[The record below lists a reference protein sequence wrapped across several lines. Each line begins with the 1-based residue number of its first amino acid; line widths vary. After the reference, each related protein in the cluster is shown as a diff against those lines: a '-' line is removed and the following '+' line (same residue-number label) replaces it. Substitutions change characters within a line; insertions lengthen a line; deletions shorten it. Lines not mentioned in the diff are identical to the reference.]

1 MKRINHTIKR
11 KKIPEVKLVSL
22 TEPSWYD
29 YRESDENLISWNE
42 WDYLI
47 KYALND
53 VVGYNNLKFISL
65 SNNNINNEPT
75 INSSKWEEV
84 PSNTELS
91 NNKGYI
97 PTGLTPDTGFLI
109 FNVTG
114 GTVNKGYYKWNT
126 PTANT
131 WNLIVGA
138 PKTNLTNLS
147 NRNPNDENSQPITGT
162 TLFNTGPTYSI
173 GYYEWNT
180 PTSNS
185 WNLFN
190 QTSGNTYN
198 TIQKVLNQKIYDD
211 FQLPLFLEATAD
223 EMGDMVEFDKYIG
236 HNKISAN
243 FAYESVASGS
253 GCTITIYNTTT
264 YQLVNIIQANDTN
277 SDGTMNVTGVH
288 RLTRE
293 ETGKI
298 INESSEYLVIDGY
311 GSSTSYS
318 SFTVHWGDGTTS
330 PIGINSDVTK
340 SFATTEER
348 TIRIVFDSPYLTD
361 QVVKVVNGNNTV

>member
-22 TEPSWYD
+22 TEKTWYD
-29 YRESDENLISWNE
+29 SNDTPTSW
-42 WDYLI
+42 
-47 KYALND
+47 
-53 VVGYNNLKFISL
+53 
-65 SNNNINNEPT
+65 
-75 INSSKWEEV
+75 
-84 PSNTELS
+84 
-91 NNKGYI
+91 
-97 PTGLTPDTGFLI
+97 TGATGFLATGFTPDTGFLV

-114 GTVNKGYYKWNT
+114 GTVDGDYYYKWNT
-126 PTANT
+126 PSANT
-131 WNLIVGA
+131 WN
-138 PKTNLTNLS
+138 K
-147 NRNPNDENSQPITGT
+147 ITGST
-162 TLFNTGPTYSI
+162 TQI
-173 GYYEWNT
+173 
-180 PTSNS
+180 
-185 WNLFN
+185 N
-190 QTSGNTYN
+190 Q
-198 TIQKVLNQKIYDD
+198 QIYDD

-277 SDGTMNVTGVH
+277 SDGTMNVTDSVK
-288 RLTRE
+288 RITTEIPEQIKDQLDQYV
-293 ETGKI
+293 I
-298 INESSEYLVIDGY
+298 IDGQDFSIS
-311 GSSTSYS
+311 GS

-330 PIGINSDVTK
+330 TIGFKSEVTK

>member
-22 TEPSWYD
+22 TGKTWYD
-29 YRESDENLISWNE
+29 SNDTPTSW
-42 WDYLI
+42 
-47 KYALND
+47 
-53 VVGYNNLKFISL
+53 
-65 SNNNINNEPT
+65 
-75 INSSKWEEV
+75 
-84 PSNTELS
+84 
-91 NNKGYI
+91 
-97 PTGLTPDTGFLI
+97 TGATDFLATGFTPDTGFLV

-114 GTVNKGYYKWNT
+114 GTVDGDYYYKWNT
-126 PTANT
+126 PSANT
-131 WNLIVGA
+131 WN
-138 PKTNLTNLS
+138 K
-147 NRNPNDENSQPITGT
+147 ITGST
-162 TLFNTGPTYSI
+162 TQI
-173 GYYEWNT
+173 
-180 PTSNS
+180 
-185 WNLFN
+185 N
-190 QTSGNTYN
+190 Q
-198 TIQKVLNQKIYDD
+198 QIYDD

-277 SDGTMNVTGVH
+277 SDGTMNVTDSVK
-288 RLTRE
+288 RITTE
-293 ETGKI
+293 IPQQITDEIPAPNQNYI
-298 INESSEYLVIDGY
+298 IIDGQDFSIS
-311 GSSTSYS
+311 GS
-318 SFTVHWGDGTTS
+318 SFTVYWGDGTTS
-330 PIGINSDVTK
+330 PIGFNSDVTK

>member
-22 TEPSWYD
+22 IEPSWYD

-162 TLFNTGPTYSI
+162 ILFNTGTTYLI

-190 QTSGNTYN
+190 QTSGNTYD

-223 EMGDMVEFDKYIG
+223 EMGDMVDFDKNIQ
-236 HNKISAN
+236 HNKISTN
-243 FAYESVASGS
+243 FTYNCDCVDNNM
-253 GCTITIYNTTT
+253 TITIDNTTT
-264 YQLVNIIQANDTN
+264 YQLVNIIQANNTN
-277 SDGTMNVTGVH
+277 PDGSPIGDIT
-288 RLTRE
+288 
-293 ETGKI
+293 
-298 INESSEYLVIDGY
+298 
-311 GSSTSYS
+311 
-318 SFTVHWGDGTTS
+318 FTVYWGDDTTS
-330 PIGINSDVTK
+330 PININGTTGKTFSNINEKTVT
-340 SFATTEER
+340 
-348 TIRIVFDSPYLTD
+348 IVFDSPYLTD
-361 QVVKVVNGNNTV
+361 QITKVVNCGDTYIVATELEKPIITEQDNSLKIE

>member
-22 TEPSWYD
+22 TGKTWYD
-29 YRESDENLISWNE
+29 SNDTPTSW
-42 WDYLI
+42 
-47 KYALND
+47 
-53 VVGYNNLKFISL
+53 
-65 SNNNINNEPT
+65 
-75 INSSKWEEV
+75 
-84 PSNTELS
+84 
-91 NNKGYI
+91 
-97 PTGLTPDTGFLI
+97 TGATDFLATGFTPDTGFLV

-114 GTVNKGYYKWNT
+114 GTVDGDYYYKWNT
-126 PTANT
+126 PSGDT

-162 TLFNTGPTYSI
+162 TLFNTGTTYSI

-243 FAYESVASGS
+243 FTYESVASGS

-277 SDGTMNVTGVH
+277 SDGTMNVTDSVKRITTEIPQQITDQTSPLELYGNF
-288 RLTRE
+288 
-293 ETGKI
+293 I
-298 INESSEYLVIDGY
+298 IIDGQDFSIS
-311 GSSTSYS
+311 GS
-318 SFTVHWGDGTTS
+318 SFTVYWGDGTTS
-330 PIGINSDVTK
+330 PIGFNSDVTK

-348 TIRIVFDSPYLTD
+348 TIRIVFNSPYLTD

>member
-1 MKRINHTIKR
+1 MKRINHTIRR

-22 TEPSWYD
+22 TGKTWYD
-29 YRESDENLISWNE
+29 SNDTPTSW
-42 WDYLI
+42 
-47 KYALND
+47 
-53 VVGYNNLKFISL
+53 
-65 SNNNINNEPT
+65 
-75 INSSKWEEV
+75 
-84 PSNTELS
+84 
-91 NNKGYI
+91 
-97 PTGLTPDTGFLI
+97 TGATDFLATGFTPDTGFLI

-114 GTVNKGYYKWNT
+114 GTVTSGYYKWNT
-126 PTANT
+126 PTGDT
-131 WNLIVGA
+131 WNLIIG
-138 PKTNLTNLS
+138 
-147 NRNPNDENSQPITGT
+147 TGT
-162 TLFNTGPTYSI
+162 TEQEIETHV
-173 GYYEWNT
+173 
-180 PTSNS
+180 NS
-185 WNLFN
+185 
-190 QTSGNTYN
+190 Q
-198 TIQKVLNQKIYDD
+198 IYDD

-277 SDGTMNVTGVH
+277 SDGTTNVTGVH

-348 TIRIVFDSPYLTD
+348 TIRIVFNSPYLTD